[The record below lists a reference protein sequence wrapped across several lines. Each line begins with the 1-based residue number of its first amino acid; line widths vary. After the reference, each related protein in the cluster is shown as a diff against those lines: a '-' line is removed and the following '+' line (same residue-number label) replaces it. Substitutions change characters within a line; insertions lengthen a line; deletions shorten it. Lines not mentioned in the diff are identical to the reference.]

1 MRVMVVNERK
11 QPIPGPYVVR
21 MGGWTLERYLAEAPE
36 SPVWEFV
43 RGEVVI
49 HSPATA
55 EHQDVVIFLLR
66 LLAGY
71 CEARGW
77 GKVLAGPAALQ
88 VLPDVVR
95 EPDLFVVPPE
105 EVYRARG
112 VPLTVRPVLVVE
124 VTSPATRGMDLG
136 EKAVEYREAG
146 IPEYWVV
153 DLEREEMVVHRMGSG
168 EAEVVRMREGQLV
181 SQGVPGFW
189 LEVGWLFQRPLPP
202 VEPCLR
208 RVLGMTYAVHEK

>member
-1 MRVMVVNERK
+1 
-11 QPIPGPYVVR
+11 
-21 MGGWTLERYLAEAPE
+21 
-36 SPVWEFV
+36 
-43 RGEVVI
+43 
-49 HSPATA
+49 
-55 EHQDVVIFLLR
+55 
-66 LLAGY
+66 
-71 CEARGW
+71 
-77 GKVLAGPAALQ
+77 
-88 VLPDVVR
+88 
-95 EPDLFVVPPE
+95 
-105 EVYRARG
+105 
-112 VPLTVRPVLVVE
+112 
-124 VTSPATRGMDLG
+124 MDLG